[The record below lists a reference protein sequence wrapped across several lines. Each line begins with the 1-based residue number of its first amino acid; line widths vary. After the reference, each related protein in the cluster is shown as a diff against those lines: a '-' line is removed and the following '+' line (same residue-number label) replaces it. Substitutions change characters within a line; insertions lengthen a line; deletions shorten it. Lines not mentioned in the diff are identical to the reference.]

1 MARRR
6 RTPNPEVQETPM
18 VTEEVPVAE
27 AEPVSPDSAES
38 EADAVDLEV
47 EEPVA
52 EEGSSEQDE
61 VEEEVPDF
69 GEGLQGRLRQALY
82 RRGRAVIEWLDLAHQ
97 ELSPEAVH
105 QLRVSSRRLETA
117 LELFAGLV
125 GRAPVRKIRRQL
137 KRHRRA
143 LGPLRDLQRQLEWL
157 SDEPL
162 LDEYLTEK
170 AAQLPATV
178 RRARKKVRRSS
189 VSRLEKRLEHLDALL
204 AGLLEE
210 ADQEEQVREIFSRH
224 LWESLLS
231 AMACADEVDPDHS
244 FSYHPLRLTLK
255 HFRYGAEVFREAG
268 WPTPLD
274 EQQGWEKIKGL
285 HEALGSLQDVEVLAC
300 HLDLYWA
307 ESPPVR
313 ESQARVVNRLLKER
327 HQQLGKV
334 HLQDLDWESLWEW
347 PQEESSVEEDGA
359 EVE

>member
-6 RTPNPEVQETPM
+6 RTPNPEVHETPI

-38 EADAVDLEV
+38 EAVAVELEV

-52 EEGSSEQDE
+52 EEGSSEQE
-61 VEEEVPDF
+61 PEQVEEEGPDF

-105 QLRVSSRRLETA
+105 QLRVSSRRLEAA

-143 LGPLRDLQRQLEWL
+143 LGALRDLQRQLGWL

-162 LDEYLTEK
+162 RDECLTEK

-178 RRARKKVRRSS
+178 RRATKKVRSSS

-231 AMACADEVDPDHS
+231 AMAFETLPPLDGSRMGVNHGFDQVRFLTPVKTGSRVRTRFVLADVKARPSGWVQITHDVTVEIDGSVKPA
-244 FSYHPLRLTLK
+244 LTARWLTLT
-255 HFRYGAEVFREAG
+255 FIEPEA
-268 WPTPLD
+268 
-274 EQQGWEKIKGL
+274 
-285 HEALGSLQDVEVLAC
+285 
-300 HLDLYWA
+300 
-307 ESPPVR
+307 
-313 ESQARVVNRLLKER
+313 
-327 HQQLGKV
+327 
-334 HLQDLDWESLWEW
+334 
-347 PQEESSVEEDGA
+347 
-359 EVE
+359 